1 MTKKQIDTELI
12 STDNFGIHKVNVGI
26 YGVRLI
32 IGYLGIF
39 IAFIGMAMIL
49 PCFVAIFYPEEKIYL
64 KDFLIPAGGSIIVGL
79 LMYLF
84 IIRGKKEKL
93 RKGEDQVLLVSI
105 WVISILIS
113 SIPFMTSMNMNF
125 TQAYFESTSG
135 LTTTGL
141 TVINPD
147 TTPKMVLMYRSVLQF
162 LGGVGLILIITATI
176 SDKYG
181 LKLYSSEGH
190 NDKLLPNM
198 AKSARLILT
207 IYVTYIFAGTVLY
220 SLFGMPV
227 FDAIN
232 HSISAIA
239 TGGFSVRN
247 ASIGYYEYLG
257 PVRYMG
263 IQIVTMILMIL
274 GATNFLIHANLLRG
288 KFKNVFKN
296 SETTYTIFT
305 ILLFAPIFSI
315 SLYLSSG
322 YDLQEA
328 IKIGVFQMVSAYST
342 TGYQIIPSI
351 AAMPTLLIGITVVL
365 MAVGG
370 ATGSTSGGIK
380 QYRMVS
386 FFKGIYWEFKDR
398 LGKGRYADTHFMT
411 YAGKYVELTDKN
423 RKENNDFILILILI
437 AVVAS
442 LIITACG
449 YTFGDAIFEVFS
461 AFTSTGLSVG
471 ITSPQA
477 NPIVLWTLSLIMFL
491 GRLEIYAVFISVF
504 NAVGLVRTD
513 LKTFFKSRKLKG
525 KIIKI

>member
-49 PCFVAIFYPEEKIYL
+49 PCFVAFFYPEEKIYL

-125 TQAYFESTSG
+125 TQAFFESTSG

-207 IYVTYIFAGTVLY
+207 IYVTYILAGTVLY
-220 SLFGMPV
+220 SLFGMPI

-296 SETTYTIFT
+296 SETTYTIVT

-351 AAMPTLLIGITVVL
+351 ASMPTLLIGITVVL

-437 AVVAS
+437 TVVAS

>member
-125 TQAYFESTSG
+125 TQAFFESTSG

-207 IYVTYIFAGTVLY
+207 IYVTYILAGTVLY

-274 GATNFLIHANLLRG
+274 A
-288 KFKNVFKN
+288 
-296 SETTYTIFT
+296 
-305 ILLFAPIFSI
+305 
-315 SLYLSSG
+315 
-322 YDLQEA
+322 
-328 IKIGVFQMVSAYST
+328 MV
-342 TGYQIIPSI
+342 
-351 AAMPTLLIGITVVL
+351 L
-365 MAVGG
+365 
-370 ATGSTSGGIK
+370 
-380 QYRMVS
+380 
-386 FFKGIYWEFKDR
+386 
-398 LGKGRYADTHFMT
+398 
-411 YAGKYVELTDKN
+411 
-423 RKENNDFILILILI
+423 
-437 AVVAS
+437 
-442 LIITACG
+442 
-449 YTFGDAIFEVFS
+449 
-461 AFTSTGLSVG
+461 
-471 ITSPQA
+471 
-477 NPIVLWTLSLIMFL
+477 
-491 GRLEIYAVFISVF
+491 
-504 NAVGLVRTD
+504 
-513 LKTFFKSRKLKG
+513 
-525 KIIKI
+525 